1 MQVRRKTR
9 EGHQVEI
16 DMCNV
21 RKEYIC
27 IMIFSFMLFVSEL
40 LSARVD

>member
-16 DMCNV
+16 DMCKV